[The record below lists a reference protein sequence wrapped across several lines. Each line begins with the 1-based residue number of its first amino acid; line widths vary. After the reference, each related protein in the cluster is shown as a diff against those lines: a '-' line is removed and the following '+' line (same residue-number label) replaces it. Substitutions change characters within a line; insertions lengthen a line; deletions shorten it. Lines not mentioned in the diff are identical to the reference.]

1 MNLELGYVGNHQ
13 QDQINWESAN
23 INAIPLGAMIDNPG
37 GDQSLY
43 RPFPQYGSSFLINRH
58 NMTATY
64 HGLQALLARQRGS
77 FNYTVAYTF
86 SKVLGYKAIEG
97 GGPTLS
103 EYNHT
108 PYRDYNYGVLQYDR
122 THVASS
128 SFSWLLPEPKSEGV
142 AKAILGGW
150 QMAGIL
156 NYVSGSPLLG
166 NFGMTG
172 TGVGGVNLG
181 SNEITGSP
189 DSRAN
194 PILTCNP
201 AENVPSGYFLNPA
214 CFSPPT
220 PGNNGAYN
228 IPYIKGNAFW
238 NVDLS
243 LFKNFSIGGD
253 KKLQLR
259 MSGYNVFNH
268 ATAYP
273 DNSQNLTLR
282 YDNGV
287 MTSTDFGKLGEDFK
301 FGRRIIQLAVR
312 FTF

>member
-1 MNLELGYVGNHQ
+1 VYNH
-13 QDQINWESAN
+13 
-23 INAIPLGAMIDNPG
+23 
-37 GDQSLY
+37 SLDA
-43 RPFPQYGSSFLINRH
+43 Q
-58 NMTATY
+58 Y

-77 FNYTVAYTF
+77 FNYTLAYTF
-86 SKVLGYKAIEG
+86 SKVLGFNAIEG
-97 GGPTLS
+97 AGPGLS
-103 EYNHT
+103 QYNHV
-108 PYRDYNYGVLQYDR
+108 PYRNYNYGVLAYDR
-122 THVASS
+122 THVASA

-142 AKAILGGW
+142 TKAILGGW

-156 NYVSGSPLLG
+156 NYVSGAPLLG

-172 TGVGGVNLG
+172 TTVGGVNLG

-201 AENVPSGYFLNPA
+201 AENVPSGYFINPA
-214 CFSPPT
+214 CFSAPT
-220 PGNNGAYN
+220 PGNNGQYN
-228 IPYIKGNAFW
+228 VPYMKGNEFW

-243 LFKNFSIGGD
+243 LFKNFSLGGD
-253 KKLQLR
+253 KKLQFR
-259 MSGYNVFNH
+259 VSAYNVFNH

-282 YDNGV
+282 FENGV
-287 MTSTDFGKLGEDFK
+287 NVSPDFGKLGDDFK
-301 FGRRIIQLAVR
+301 FGRRIIQLAAR